1 MTKPILTNANKN
13 KLIDLAF
20 DTIRPALFEDFN
32 FKSTEQFDAAA
43 DYLKELINDFK
54 GDFENEEQS

>member
-1 MTKPILTNANKN
+1 MNKPILPNANKK

-32 FKSTEQFDAAA
+32 FKSSKQFDAACDFLA
-43 DYLKELINDFK
+43 ELITDFK
-54 GDFENEEQS
+54 GDFETEE

>member
-1 MTKPILTNANKN
+1 MNKPILTNANKN

-32 FKSTEQFDAAA
+32 FKSSKQFDADCDFLA
-43 DYLKELINDFK
+43 ELINDFK
-54 GDFENEEQS
+54 GDFETE

>member
-1 MTKPILTNANKN
+1 MSKPILTNANKN

-32 FKSTEQFDAAA
+32 FKSSKQFDAACDFLA
-43 DYLKELINDFK
+43 ELITDFK
-54 GDFENEEQS
+54 GDFETEE

>member
-1 MTKPILTNANKN
+1 MNKPILTNANKN

-32 FKSTEQFDAAA
+32 FKSSKQFDAACEFLA
-43 DYLKELINDFK
+43 ELIYYHFK
-54 GDFENEEQS
+54 GDFETEE